1 MSIKGQEGLLEEAVA
16 DERGFVYEPRQQLF
30 VESFDACVP
39 VRVYPNGTD
48 VVGLVGNVQAQADI
62 VGYPV

>member
-1 MSIKGQEGLLEEAVA
+1 MSIKGQEDLLEEALA

-30 VESFDACVP
+30 VESFEACVP

-48 VVGLVGNVQAQADI
+48 VAGVVGSTQTQADI